1 MHFFSSHTCAAP
13 NIMLQSKNK
22 ELTEEVI
29 CWWVLAVDGDL
40 KGEVVDDMYVDVLR
54 VESGSDR
61 SVGELR

>member
-1 MHFFSSHTCAAP
+1 
-13 NIMLQSKNK
+13 MLYSKNK

-40 KGEVVDDMYVDVLR
+40 EGEVVDDMYVDVLR